1 MTSPSPT
8 GYQRLTF
15 QEIMSLAPL
24 QDEVVD
30 GKITKR
36 YMSQRKP
43 WCPVEDVPI
52 ASEKADPEQDLI
64 RNSKQ
69 TQPLKAAY
77 GAAYGGHVY
86 SQAGMAVSRALA
98 EIQASQAS
106 SPKVLGIHTIHGYF
120 SEVGLIDRPFIFS
133 VTPIATNASFPNLL
147 VTVRQPLSPSTNA
160 IGDHYPLA
168 DATLP
173 LGPVCFNAIVSFRPP
188 GISQYIAQEPPV
200 QMRFM
205 DILNSRPPSDWD
217 PAPHVD
223 IAKRLAEFPMKN
235 PGSFP
240 AVDMKKVDLT
250 SFNEGKSLCDRR
262 ELLLY
267 RLLAP
272 LPADHPDSHI
282 LTHAY
287 EADRNGLLMVG
298 NHVGFGYDFAR
309 AASLSY
315 SFVVHVNP
323 EYAVMSYGENE
334 WWVQE
339 AFFPRI
345 EAGRAIIMSKIW
357 SPKGIHVA
365 TEYQDG
371 VIRRNWKPEER
382 QGKL

>member
-1 MTSPSPT
+1 MASGQT
-8 GYQRLTF
+8 GFRRLTF

-24 QDEVVD
+24 HDKVID

-36 YMSQRKP
+36 YMSQRRP
-43 WCPVEDVPI
+43 WCPEEDIPI
-52 ASEKADPEQDLI
+52 ASEKSNTEHDPIQ
-64 RNSKQ
+64 NSPQRKV
-69 TQPLKAAY
+69 
-77 GAAYGGHVY
+77 AYGGHVY
-86 SQAGMAVSRALA
+86 SQAGMAVSRAFA
-98 EIQASQAS
+98 EIQASQTS
-106 SPKVLGIHTIHGYF
+106 SPRKTLGIHTIHGYF
-120 SEVGLIDRPFIFS
+120 SEAGLVDRPFIYN
-133 VTPIATNASFPNLL
+133 VTAVATNPSFPNLL
-147 VTVRQPLSPSTNA
+147 VTVRQPVSPSTNA
-160 IGDHYPLA
+160 VEDHYPPA
-168 DATLP
+168 DAALP
-173 LGPVCFNAIVSFRPP
+173 LGPICFSALVSFRPP
-188 GISQYIAQEPPV
+188 GISQHIAQEAPV
-200 QMRFM
+200 QIRFF
-205 DILNSRPPSDWD
+205 DILNSRPPSEWD

-223 IAKRLAEFPMKN
+223 IAKKLDDFPMKN

-250 SFNEGKSLCDRR
+250 SFNEDKPLCDRR

-272 LPADHPDSHI
+272 LPADQPDWHI

-287 EADRNGLLMVG
+287 EADRNGLLMIG

-323 EYAVMSYGENE
+323 EDAVMSYGDNE

-339 AFFPRI
+339 ACFPRI

-371 VIRRNWKPEER
+371 VIRRNWKPGEI

>member
-1 MTSPSPT
+1 MPPDTA
-8 GYQRLTF
+8 GCQRLTF
-15 QEIMSLAPL
+15 QEIMSLVPL
-24 QDEVVD
+24 EDGMAD
-30 GKITKR
+30 GKITKQ
-36 YMSQRKP
+36 YMSRRRA
-43 WCPVEDVPI
+43 WCPEDDVPI
-52 ASEKADPEQDLI
+52 ASEMAYPEQE
-64 RNSKQ
+64 NSRRRK
-69 TQPLKAAY
+69 
-77 GAAYGGHVY
+77 AAYGGHVY

-98 EIQASQAS
+98 ETSQPASRRI
-106 SPKVLGIHTIHGYF
+106 LGIHTIHGYF
-120 SEVGLIDRPFIFS
+120 SEAGFIDRPFIYN
-133 VTPIATNASFPNLL
+133 VTAIGTNTSFPNFL

-160 IGDHYPLA
+160 VGDYYPLA

-173 LGPVCFNAIVSFRPP
+173 LGPVCFSAIVSFRPP
-188 GISQYIAQEPPV
+188 GISQHIAQELPV
-200 QMRFM
+200 QTRFAN
-205 DILNSRPPSDWD
+205 ILSSRPPSQWG
-217 PAPHVD
+217 PAPHID
-223 IAKRLAEFPMKN
+223 IAKKLDDFPMKN

-250 SFNEGKSLCDRR
+250 SFNEGKSLSDRR

-272 LPADHPDSHI
+272 LPADQPDSHV

-287 EADRNGLLMVG
+287 EADRNGLLMIG

-323 EYAVMSYGENE
+323 EDAIMSYGENE

-339 AFFPRI
+339 ACFPRV

-357 SPKGIHVA
+357 SPKGVHVA

-371 VIRRNWKPEER
+371 VIRRNWKPGER